1 VHSVTK
7 KISIST
13 VLMSVF
19 LLFLS
24 ATVSAH
30 VVVSPKEVLTAQRT
44 TFALSVPNESDVSAV
59 VGVRLVIPEGL
70 SSVTPFAK
78 AGWTIEMVKNGE
90 GEEAVVSEIN
100 WTSAGSNVPVS
111 LKDEFLFGAKAPVD
125 TSELIWKAYET
136 YSDGMV
142 VAWDQEP
149 SDAEDNMPY
158 SVTKVVNE
166 TAQET
171 AVNEANQSAND
182 AQNAANQALYIAV
195 AGLVVGFVAV
205 FLATRKK

>member
-1 VHSVTK
+1 VQSVAK
-7 KISIST
+7 KISIMT
-13 VLMSVF
+13 ILMSVF
-19 LLFLS
+19 LLFFS

-30 VVVSPKEVLTAQRT
+30 VVINPKEVLTSSRA
-44 TFALSVPNESDVSAV
+44 TFAVSVPNESDTSAV

-70 SSVTPFAK
+70 TSVTPFAK
-78 AGWTIEMVKNGE
+78 SGWNVETVSIGE
-90 GEEAVVSEIN
+90 GEESVVSQII
-100 WTSAGSNVPVS
+100 WTSAGGSVPVS

-125 TSELIWKAYET
+125 TAELIWKAYET
-136 YSDGMV
+136 YADGMV

-158 SVTKVVNE
+158 SVTKVVSE
-166 TAQET
+166 TAQEI

-182 AQNAANQALYIAV
+182 AKNSANQALYIAV